1 MEQVEKRIYYIS
13 MLHLYGELL
22 SISQKEVLTD
32 YLEYDLSIS
41 EIAEE
46 KNVSRAAIE
55 DAIKKGKKKL
65 DQFEEKL
72 GLLRKKEIILK
83 NTAILKQKLENCE
96 EIEEI
101 EEALQ

>member
-13 MLHLYGELL
+13 LLHLYGELL

-83 NTAILKQKLENCE
+83 NTAILKQKLENCV

>member
-1 MEQVEKRIYYIS
+1 MELVEKRIYYIS
-13 MLHLYGELL
+13 LLHLYGELL
-22 SISQKEVLTD
+22 SLSQKEVLTD

-41 EIAEE
+41 EIASE
-46 KNVSRAAIE
+46 KNISRAAVE

-65 DQFEEKL
+65 DQFEGKL
-72 GLLRKKEIILK
+72 KLLEKKEIILK
-83 NTAILKQKLENCE
+83 NTAILKQKLEKCE